1 MSEALAKTQPVPEG
15 RPPEEEPHRRLIEHG
30 SEVLSNAEVISILFG
45 GGRSGKREL
54 AKAREVVASYQ
65 GLAGLVGRSMKELR
79 FRGISQKRAT
89 ALLAAVEFG
98 RRLARAKLPER
109 EALEVNQELAEYLAL
124 RYIRPGQEV
133 MGAMYTNARDRLLGE
148 RELVR
153 GTLRRASVEPRAIL
167 KEGLLL
173 DAAKV
178 LVFHNHP
185 SGDSDPSL
193 EDLSFTRRLNEACDA
208 VGVQLIDHLIL
219 GSPTQWV
226 SLRQRCGAGL

>member
-1 MSEALAKTQPVPEG
+1 VSEALAKTQAVPEK
-15 RPPEEEPHRRLIEHG
+15 RPPEEEPHRRLVEHG
-30 SEVLSNAEVISILFG
+30 SEVLSNAEVVSILFG
-45 GGRSGKREL
+45 GGRSNTREL
-54 AKAREVVASYQ
+54 AKAREVVRSHE
-65 GLAGLVGRSMKELR
+65 GVAGLVGRSMKELR

-98 RRLARAKLPER
+98 RRLAQAKLPER
-109 EALEVNQELAEYLAL
+109 KALKVNKELAEYLAL

-153 GTLRRASVEPRAIL
+153 GTLNRASVEPRSIL

-178 LVFHNHP
+178 LVFHTHP
-185 SGDSDPSL
+185 SGDPAPSI

-208 VGVQLIDHLIL
+208 VGVELVDHLIL
-219 GSPTQWV
+219 GSPTRWV
-226 SLRQRCGAGL
+226 SLRQRCGAGF